1 MMAEELENILE
12 KICKLVKSDAGC
24 IVENFGRGNFSVP
37 ACSKL
42 DKNEKNLNAIIKL
55 ITVKKDLS
63 ITQIK
68 QSNVFKSFAA
78 QSGFSSFYKGE
89 LFEPASPPARRGESL
104 AGKDNSHYYLLL
116 FSKEK
121 LLDAQTLHRKI
132 VSVTKDFNNSNSTAT
147 RTKTNLPNENFEID
161 SETGQILLETINTI
175 NTVLYSTNAE
185 GSEYNYITEAA
196 RTVFGFSPEEIYKNK
211 IHVLRTIAPEHFRA
225 FKDFIKRLRSGGD
238 DVVEYRMK
246 DRFGKEHWVRH
257 SGIPIIKNNKIVRIV
272 GVIQDITEEKTTQLR
287 LQHSEER
294 FRLLIDTADDLI
306 FVLDGFGYFKMVNKN
321 GANALGYAPEEMTGK
336 HFLDFIGKENEL
348 KIAEAFSKILSS
360 QGVTTFEA
368 NFSDRFDK
376 EIAFE
381 IRSNP
386 VISDGQV
393 SGMLGIGRNILNRKL
408 DEQKIRDLNTKL
420 IEANR
425 IISIER
431 ERARHK
437 ITVLE
442 ELNKLKSEFISNVSH
457 ELRTPLASIVGF
469 AETILSDTD
478 LPKETLHEFSQIIL
492 SEGKRLAKLINDLLD
507 FSKLDSGEDE
517 LNKEPLNVVRLL
529 DEAAKVFENQ
539 LNERN
544 LVLSKDYPAKEIIIN
559 ADKERLA
566 KVFGNLLSNAIKFT
580 NKGGRISILVQDFG
594 KEVEIV
600 ITDTGIGIPEKDL
613 TSLFQKFSKI
623 QRAATQ
629 ISGTGFGLVTVKQIV
644 DLHKGFIKVRSE
656 VNKGTTFIIR
666 LPK

>member
-1 MMAEELENILE
+1 MMTEEFENTLE
-12 KICKLVKSDAGC
+12 KICKLAGCEAGC
-24 IVENFGRGNFSVP
+24 IVESVDKENFSVSV
-37 ACSKL
+37 CGKL
-42 DKNEKNLNAIIKL
+42 NKNEKNLNAIIKQ
-55 ITVKKDLS
+55 TVAEKEQS
-63 ITQIK
+63 IGQIK
-68 QSNVFKSFAA
+68 QSRAFKSFIARYD
-78 QSGFSSFYKGE
+78 FSSFYKE
-89 LFEPASPPARRGESL
+89 KLFKKNNLR
-104 AGKDNSHYYLLL
+104 YYLLL
-116 FSKEK
+116 FSKNK
-121 LLDAQTLHRKI
+121 LPGAQTLHKKI
-132 VSVTKDFNNSNSTAT
+132 SPVIKNLENNNLAVKGITADIPQKNFTVNS
-147 RTKTNLPNENFEID
+147 EI
-161 SETGQILLETINTI
+161 GQILLETINTI

-196 RTVFGFSPEEIYKNK
+196 RTIFGFSPDEIYKDK
-211 IHVLRTIAPEHFRA
+211 IHVLRTIMPEHFRA
-225 FKDFIKRLRSGGD
+225 FKDFIKKLRSGEDG
-238 DVVEYRMK
+238 VIEYRMK

-272 GVIQDITEEKTTQLR
+272 GVIQDITEEKKTQIR

-306 FVLDGFGYFKMVNKN
+306 FVLDGFGYFNMVNKN
-321 GANALGYAPEEMTGK
+321 GATALGYAPEEMIGK
-336 HFLDFIGKENEL
+336 HFLEFSGKEDEP

-360 QGVTTFEA
+360 QGVTTFEV

-376 EIAFE
+376 KVTFE

-386 VISDGQV
+386 MISEGQV
-393 SGMLGIGRNILNRKL
+393 SGMLGIGRNISGRKL
-408 DEQKIRDLNTKL
+408 DEHKIRDLNSKL

-469 AETILSDTD
+469 AETILSDSD
-478 LPKETLHEFSQIIL
+478 LPPETVHEFSQIIL

-507 FSKLDSGEDE
+507 FSKLESGEDA
-517 LNKEPLNVVRLL
+517 LNKESLNVLQLL
-529 DEAAKVFENQ
+529 DEVAKAFENQ
-539 LNERN
+539 LNEKN
-544 LVLSKDYPAKEIIIN
+544 LVLSKDYPTKEIIIN
-559 ADKERLA
+559 ADKEKLA
-566 KVFGNLLSNAIKFT
+566 KVFGSLLSNATKFT
-580 NKGGRISILVQDFG
+580 NKGGRISVLVQDFG
-594 KEVEIV
+594 KEVEIA

-613 TSLFQKFSKI
+613 TNLFQKFSKV
-623 QRAATQ
+623 QRVTTQ
-629 ISGTGFGLVTVKQIV
+629 IGGTGFGLVTVKQIV

-666 LPK
+666 LPKH